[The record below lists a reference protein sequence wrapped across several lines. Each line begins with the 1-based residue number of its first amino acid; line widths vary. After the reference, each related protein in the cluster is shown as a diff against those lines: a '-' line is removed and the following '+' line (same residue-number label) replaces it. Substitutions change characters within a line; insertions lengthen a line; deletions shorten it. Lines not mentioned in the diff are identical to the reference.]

1 MKIVSSNTDRRE
13 PADGMGSPTRDLLS
27 QIVHSIPGM
36 SRAERCVAD
45 LVRSDPDFAVHA
57 HTRDIAGRAGV
68 STATVSRFCR
78 TVGCRGLHDLKL
90 RLAKVLAVG
99 DRYLHPPMNLIE
111 VSETVSEIVSTV
123 RNALDVLVEQVDGA
137 TLKQVATTIAA
148 AQRVLVFGG
157 GGGSSMAAMEAENRL
172 FRFGLRVTHCNDAQL
187 QLMMA
192 ATLSTRDALVVLSIT
207 GNYAPIIQ
215 AAEIARQY
223 GARTIA
229 VTDPESPLSAAAD
242 QVVPFHVPEPQNIL
256 VSTPARYMLL
266 ALIDMLSYEVAEL
279 RGEPAIESMRRIKYQ
294 LVQSRDADDSKPL
307 GD

>member
-1 MKIVSSNTDRRE
+1 MKIVTGKTDR
-13 PADGMGSPTRDLLS
+13 PNSADGMGTRDLLS
-27 QIVHSIPGM
+27 QIAHCIPGM

-57 HTRDIAGRAGV
+57 HTRDIARRAGV

-90 RLAKVLAVG
+90 GLAKVSAIG
-99 DRYLHPPMNLIE
+99 DRYLHPQRELLD
-111 VSETVSEIVSTV
+111 VSEAVLEIVSTV
-123 RNALDVLVEQVDGA
+123 RRALDVLVEQVDGT
-137 TLKQVATTIAA
+137 TLKRAATTIAQ
-148 AQRVLVFGG
+148 AQRVLIFGG

-172 FRFGLRVTHCNDAQL
+172 FRFGVRVTHCNDAQL

-192 ATLSTRDALVVLSIT
+192 ATLSPQDTLVVLSVT
-207 GNYAPIIQ
+207 GNYEPIIH
-215 AAEIARQY
+215 AADVARQY

-229 VTDPESPLSAAAD
+229 VTDPESRLAAATD
-242 QVVPFHVPEPQNIL
+242 EVVPFHVPEPQNIL

-266 ALIDMLSYEVAEL
+266 ALIDMLSYEVAEI

-294 LVQSRDADDSKPL
+294 LVQSRDTDDSKPL